1 MGELVTIKID
11 NQEVQ
16 VPKGINLIEAAK
28 IIGIEIPHYC
38 YHPDLPIAG
47 NCRMCQVK
55 VSNSPKLVIA
65 CNTFASEGLE
75 VFTHHTNEEVKKT
88 QEDNLEFILKNHPL
102 DCTVCDQAGHCKL
115 QDYYFEYSRRESRL
129 LETKTKKKKAFPI
142 GPHVVL
148 DAERCILCSRCV
160 RFCDE
165 ITKTGELTILNR
177 GDKSEIAIHPA
188 RQLDNPLSAT
198 VIDLCP
204 VGALTYRDWR
214 FRSRIW
220 FSEAVDTI
228 CLGCSTNCSVKVH
241 HRDGDIVTIKAR
253 YNPLVNKE
261 WLCDEGRFGFDR
273 FIPKRR
279 KLKSREDIGRDL
291 QIIKEAFL
299 KGQGKTVLL
308 SSFLTVEEILLF
320 HKISEKFPNLSFQS
334 LIIERNLNE
343 VEKVLISPDYS
354 PNKKVFELLNFPK
367 FDSRK
372 AQSENLIGVGIT
384 TFEAN
389 LVGLKPESFEI
400 LVSAYAELAGDTTVF
415 IPTKYVYEKEGK
427 FLNSSGVLQDL
438 NPIFPTNN
446 WLSEFQIFFELF
458 SDKIETL
465 DLNQFSNLIQHAEV

>member
-1 MGELVTIKID
+1 
-11 NQEVQ
+11 
-16 VPKGINLIEAAK
+16 
-28 IIGIEIPHYC
+28 
-38 YHPDLPIAG
+38 
-47 NCRMCQVK
+47 
-55 VSNSPKLVIA
+55 
-65 CNTFASEGLE
+65 
-75 VFTHHTNEEVKKT
+75 
-88 QEDNLEFILKNHPL
+88 
-102 DCTVCDQAGHCKL
+102 
-115 QDYYFEYSRRESRL
+115 
-129 LETKTKKKKAFPI
+129 
-142 GPHVVL
+142 
-148 DAERCILCSRCV
+148 
-160 RFCDE
+160 
-165 ITKTGELTILNR
+165 
-177 GDKSEIAIHPA
+177 
-188 RQLDNPLSAT
+188 

-228 CLGCSTNCSVKVH
+228 CLGCSTNCSVKVY

-279 KLKSREDIGRDL
+279 KLKSREDIHRDL

-372 AQSENLIGVGIT
+372 AQSENLVGVGIT

-465 DLNQFSNLIQHAEV
+465 DLNQFSSLIQHAEL